1 MERAH
6 VMNGRDLLT
15 LAVAGR
21 AVNSSR
27 WLVFAAALVL
37 ASGVFMP
44 IASAPDDA
52 PPNPTEAPGALTD
65 SQVTAAHA
73 GFITDMALVSVTRG
87 WTLEQAVAHHA
98 ISDQFGRIQEQL
110 ATKRPGLYAG
120 ATLSTVPDG
129 APTLYIRGTA
139 DAFVRAL
146 VNAAA
151 FRIEVIEGQPFSWQE
166 LEARSIQLNRL
177 LAGLG
182 FRDIVTSFDESTAT
196 VEAVVTRVPTLPA
209 SAEQVLALLPAE
221 FRSGVRLDLTD
232 ADVAIDEHA
241 YGGMWVRDDGLNECT
256 SGWSVTDGVT
266 TGVTTAGHCDGINEI
281 VEPGVGV
288 HRLIHR
294 AEHRGPWGDVE
305 WQTSLHME
313 PPAAHMEHPAA
324 FYASE
329 TEVRAVAAVEPRANI
344 TLGEAICVYGRSSN
358 APDCRHTVYR
368 TSVSCTNSGV
378 FNDRLVAM
386 HAKNTTI
393 PGDSGGPWYFD
404 HTAYGSHKGGCIID
418 GAMRNV
424 FSVAD
429 LYDEALGVRVI
440 TVRE

>member
-6 VMNGRDLLT
+6 VRNGRDLLT

-27 WLVFAAALVL
+27 WLVFAAAIVL

-52 PPNPTEAPGALTD
+52 QPSPTEAPGALTH
-65 SQVTAAHA
+65 SRVIEAHA
-73 GFITDMALVSVTRG
+73 GVITDLALVAVARG
-87 WTLEQAVAHHA
+87 WTLEQAVAHRA

-120 ATLSTVPDG
+120 ATLSAVPDG

-139 DAFVRAL
+139 DAFVREL
-146 VNAAA
+146 VNAAE

-166 LEARSIQLNRL
+166 LEERSIRLNRL
-177 LAGLG
+177 LAALG

-196 VEAVVTRVPTLPA
+196 VEAVVTRVPALPA

-221 FRSGVRLDLTD
+221 FRRGVRLDVTD

-241 YGGMWVRDDGLNECT
+241 YGGMWVRDFGVNECT

-288 HRLIHR
+288 HDLIHR
-294 AEHRGPWGDVE
+294 AEHRGQWGDVE
-305 WQTSLHME
+305 WKTSLHME
-313 PPAAHMEHPAA
+313 PPDAHIEHPAA

-329 TEVRAVAAVEPRANI
+329 TEVRAVAAVEPQANI
-344 TLGEAICVYGRSSN
+344 TVREAICVYGRSSN
-358 APDCRHTVYR
+358 AQDCSHTVYR
-368 TSVSCTNSGV
+368 TSISCTSNGV

-386 HAKNTTI
+386 NAKNTTI
-393 PGDSGGPWYFD
+393 PGDSGGPWYFNF
-404 HTAYGSHKGGCIID
+404 TAYGSHKGGCTID

-429 LYDEALGVRVI
+429 LYDEALGV
-440 TVRE
+440 TVRR

>member
-6 VMNGRDLLT
+6 VRNGRDLLT

-27 WLVFAAALVL
+27 WLVFAAAIVL

-52 PPNPTEAPGALTD
+52 QPSPTEAPGALTH
-65 SQVTAAHA
+65 SRVIEAHA
-73 GFITDMALVSVTRG
+73 GVITDLALVAVARG
-87 WTLEQAVAHHA
+87 WTLEQAVAHRA

-120 ATLSTVPDG
+120 AELSAVPDG
-129 APTLYIRGTA
+129 VPILYIKGTA
-139 DAFVRAL
+139 DEFVREL
-146 VNAAA
+146 VNSAE
-151 FRIEVIEGQPFSWQE
+151 FSIEVIEGQPFSWQE
-166 LEARSIQLNRL
+166 LEERSIRLNRL
-177 LAGLG
+177 LAALG

-196 VEAVVTRVPTLPA
+196 VEAVVTRVPALPA

-221 FRSGVRLDLTD
+221 FRRGVRLDVTD

-241 YGGMWVRDDGLNECT
+241 YGGMWVRDFGVNECT

-288 HRLIHR
+288 HDLIHR
-294 AEHRGPWGDVE
+294 AEHRGQWGDVE
-305 WQTSLHME
+305 WKTSLHME
-313 PPAAHMEHPAA
+313 PPAAHVEHPAA

-329 TEVRAVAAVEPRANI
+329 TVVRAVAAVEPQANI
-344 TLGEAICVYGRSSN
+344 TVREAICVYGRSSN
-358 APDCRHTVYR
+358 AQDCSHTVYR
-368 TSVSCTNSGV
+368 TSISCTSNGV

-386 HAKNTTI
+386 NAKNTTI
-393 PGDSGGPWYFD
+393 PGDSGGPWYFNF
-404 HTAYGSHKGGCIID
+404 TAYGSHKGGCTID

-429 LYDEALGVRVI
+429 LYDEALGV
-440 TVRE
+440 TVRR

>member
-27 WLVFAAALVL
+27 WLVFAAAIVL

-52 PPNPTEAPGALTD
+52 QPSPTEAPRALTH
-65 SQVTAAHA
+65 SRVIEAHA
-73 GFITDMALVSVTRG
+73 GFITDLALVAVARG
-87 WTLEQAVAHHA
+87 WTLEQAVAHRA

-120 ATLSTVPDG
+120 ATLSAVPDG

-139 DAFVRAL
+139 DAFVREL
-146 VNAAA
+146 VNAAE

-166 LEARSIQLNRL
+166 LEERSIRLNRL
-177 LAGLG
+177 LAALG

-196 VEAVVTRVPTLPA
+196 VEAVVTRVPALPA

-221 FRSGVRLDLTD
+221 FRSGVRLDVTD

-241 YGGMWVRDDGLNECT
+241 YGGMWVRDFGVNECT

-294 AEHRGPWGDVE
+294 AEHRGQWGDVE
-305 WQTSLHME
+305 WKTSLHME
-313 PPAAHMEHPAA
+313 PPDAHMEHPAA

-329 TEVRAVAAVEPRANI
+329 TEVRAVAAVEPQANI
-344 TLGEAICVYGRSSN
+344 TVREAICVYGRSSN
-358 APDCRHTVYR
+358 AQDCSHTVYR
-368 TSVSCTNSGV
+368 TSISCTSNGV

-386 HAKNTTI
+386 NAKNTTI
-393 PGDSGGPWYFD
+393 PGDSGGPWYFNF
-404 HTAYGSHKGGCIID
+404 TAYGSHKGGCTID

-429 LYDEALGVRVI
+429 LYDEALGV
-440 TVRE
+440 TVRR